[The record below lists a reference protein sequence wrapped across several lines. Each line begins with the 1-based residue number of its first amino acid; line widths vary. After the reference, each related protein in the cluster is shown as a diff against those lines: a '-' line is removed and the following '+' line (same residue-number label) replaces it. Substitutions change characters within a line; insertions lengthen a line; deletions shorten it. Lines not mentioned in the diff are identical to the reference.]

1 MKKTFLISFSILLF
15 IVPNLLGQKFQGKAY
30 YQSKTTVNVDLS
42 GRNIPEDRK
51 QMIKERIK
59 KANEKTFILNF
70 NQLESIYKEDVKL
83 EQPGTGRGGGMRFG
97 MMGGNSE
104 NYYKNVKKGT
114 YAVKN
119 DLFGKIFLVQD
130 SLPKL
135 NWEMGSESKK
145 IGKYTVFKATATKTV
160 KRPNMSALFNRNDKS
175 KGQEYVEKEIQIV
188 AWYSPEIPV
197 NQGPESYWGL
207 PGLILEVSD
216 DITTILCSEISMN
229 PKEKVEIKAPS
240 KGKVVNQTKYDEIAK
255 TKMKEMQDNFK
266 NMRGRRGGQGGRQ
279 GGRH

>member
-1 MKKTFLISFSILLF
+1 MKTKILLVSGMILF
-15 IVPNLLGQKFQGKAY
+15 MTSSLFAQEFQGKAY
-30 YQSKTTVNVDLS
+30 YQSKTTINVDLS
-42 GRNIPEDRK
+42 GRNIPENRK

-83 EQPGTGRGGGMRFG
+83 EQPETNRGGGMRFG

-114 YAVKN
+114 YVVKN

-135 NWEMGSESKK
+135 NWEMAGDTKK
-145 IGKYTVFKATATKTV
+145 IGKYTVFKATATKTI
-160 KRPNMSALFNRNDKS
+160 KRPNMGTLFNRNTENKE
-175 KGQEYVEKEIQIV
+175 QEYTEKEIQIV
-188 AWYSPEIPV
+188 AWYSPEIPI
-197 NQGPESYWGL
+197 NQGPAAYWGL
-207 PGLILEVSD
+207 PGLILEISD
-216 DITTILCSEISMN
+216 DITTILCSEINMN
-229 PKEKVEIKAPS
+229 PKEKVEIKSPS

-255 TKMKEMQDNFK
+255 TKMKEMRENFQ
-266 NMRGRRGGQGGRQ
+266 NMRGGREGQGGR
-279 GGRH
+279 H

>member
-1 MKKTFLISFSILLF
+1 MKTKILLISGMILFMTSNLF
-15 IVPNLLGQKFQGKAY
+15 AQEFQGKAY

-42 GRNIPEDRK
+42 ERNIPEDRK

-83 EQPGTGRGGGMRFG
+83 EQPGTGSGRGMRFG

-104 NYYKNVKKGT
+104 NYYKNVKEST

-119 DLFGKIFLVQD
+119 DLFGKIFLVRD

-135 NWEMGSESKK
+135 NWQMGSESKK
-145 IGKYTVFKATATKTV
+145 IGKYTVFKATATKAI
-160 KRPNMSALFNRNDKS
+160 KRPNMGALFNRNTENKE
-175 KGQEYVEKEIQIV
+175 QEYIEKEIQIV
-188 AWYSPEIPV
+188 AWYSPEIPI
-197 NQGPESYWGL
+197 NQGPAAYWGL

-229 PKEKVEIKAPS
+229 PKEKVEIKVPS
-240 KGKVVNQTKYDEIAK
+240 KGKVVNQAKYDEIAK
-255 TKMKEMQDNFK
+255 TKMKEMRENFQ
-266 NMRGRRGGQGGRQ
+266 NMRGGRGGQGGR
-279 GGRH
+279 H

>member
-1 MKKTFLISFSILLF
+1 MLMMST
-15 IVPNLLGQKFQGKAY
+15 NLLGQGFQGKAY
-30 YQSKTTVNVDLS
+30 YQSKTAVNIDLS

-104 NYYKNVKKGT
+104 NYYKNVKEGSYT
-114 YAVKN
+114 VKN

-135 NWEMGSESKK
+135 DWQMSSETKK
-145 IGKYTVFKATATKTV
+145 IGKYTVFKAIATKTI
-160 KRPNMSALFNRNDKS
+160 KRPNMSALFNRNDNS
-175 KGQEYVEKEIQIV
+175 KGQEYIEKEIQIV

-197 NQGPESYWGL
+197 NQGPSNYWGL

-216 DITTILCSEISMN
+216 DMTTILCSEIIMN
-229 PKEKVEIKAPS
+229 PKEKIDIKAPS
-240 KGKVVNQTKYDEIAK
+240 KGKVVSQTKYDKIAK
-255 TKMKEMQDNFK
+255 SKMQEMRDNFK
-266 NMRGRRGGQGGRQ
+266 GMSGRRGQGGR
-279 GGRH
+279 H

>member
-1 MKKTFLISFSILLF
+1 MKTKILLISGIILFMTSSLF
-15 IVPNLLGQKFQGKAY
+15 AQGFQGRAY

-42 GRNIPEDRK
+42 GRNIPEERK
-51 QMIKERIK
+51 KMIMERMK

-83 EQPGTGRGGGMRFG
+83 EQPSTGTGRGRGMRFG
-97 MMGGNSE
+97 MMGGSSE
-104 NYYKNVKKGT
+104 NYYKNVKKST

-119 DLFGKIFLVQD
+119 DLFGKIFLVRD

-135 NWEMGSESKK
+135 NWQMGSESKK
-145 IGKYTVFKATATKTV
+145 IGKYTVFKATATKAI
-160 KRPNMSALFNRNDKS
+160 KRPNMSALFNRNS
-175 KGQEYVEKEIQIV
+175 ENKGQEYIEKEIQVV

-197 NQGPESYWGL
+197 NQGPAAYWGL

-216 DITTILCSEISMN
+216 DITTILCSEIIMN
-229 PKEKVEIKAPS
+229 PKEKLEIKAPT
-240 KGKVVNQTKYDEIAK
+240 KGKVVNQDKYDKIAK
-255 TKMKEMQDNFK
+255 TKMLEMRENFK
-266 NMRGRRGGQGGRQ
+266 GMRGRRGQ